1 MANWDEKDI
10 LPATVPVSERHPR
23 TFKWRVLGLIALLAV
38 PMALRCATHVGP
50 FLPGRGFRRLNDSIV
65 CPQADALYPDRHAP
79 LWESLGKEF
88 SQDAFTLRAV
98 EWLGGAVRIPYVV
111 VLFTTSRH

>member
-1 MANWDEKDI
+1 MTNWNEKDL

-23 TFKWRVLGLIALLAV
+23 TLKWRVLGLIALLAV

-50 FLPGRGFRRLNDSIV
+50 FLPGRGLGRLNASNV